1 MIPIHLDGL
10 SKTYGEQPGAA
21 PTVTVDITVQAG
33 EFFTLLGP
41 SGCGKSTL
49 LRMIAGFVSP
59 TEGAIVFGDQD
70 VTRLPAHKRGIGMVF
85 QNYALFP
92 HMSVA
97 DNVAYGLK
105 LRRVGGSER
114 KAKVDKALQ
123 RVGLS
128 GYGDRR
134 IDQLS
139 GGQQQRVALAR
150 AIVIEPE
157 VLLLDEP
164 LSNLDA
170 KLREETRMQIREV
183 QKAAATTA
191 VYVTHDQAEAMAMSD
206 RIAVLADGRAHQVD
220 TPRRIYSEPATAF
233 VARFIGRSNV
243 VPGLVRDAA
252 SDTATVRVGD
262 AELTVRRHPEVPVAA
277 GQHVEVSLRP
287 EVLRVV
293 GEADAALHGI
303 VTAKEYL
310 GATAMLEVDVA
321 GSSVAVSTPD
331 IDVEAGTRIGLAVDR
346 RAGWLIPESAT
357 GRA

>member
-1 MIPIHLDGL
+1 VIPIHLDGL
-10 SKTYGEQPGAA
+10 SKTYGERQDAA
-21 PTVTVDITVQAG
+21 PTVTVDITVEAG

-59 TEGAIVFGDQD
+59 SEGAIRFGEKD
-70 VTRLPAHKRGIGMVF
+70 VTRTPAHRRGIGMVF

-92 HMSVA
+92 HLSVA

-105 LRRVGGSER
+105 LRRIGSSQR
-114 KAKVDKALQ
+114 RVRVDKALD
-123 RVGLS
+123 RVGLA
-128 GYGDRR
+128 GYGERR

-220 TPRRIYSEPATAF
+220 TPRRIYREPATAF

-243 VPGLVRDAA
+243 VPAVVRDIAG
-252 SDTATVRVGD
+252 DTAAVRVGD
-262 AELTVRRHPEVPVAA
+262 ADLVVRRDPDAA
-277 GQHVEVSLRP
+277 VGTGQRVEVSLRP
-287 EVLRVV
+287 EVLRVA
-293 GEADAALHGI
+293 GEAEAALHG
-303 VTAKEYL
+303 VVVSKEFL
-310 GATAMLEVDVA
+310 GANAMLEVDVA
-321 GSSVAVSTPD
+321 GATVAVSTPD
-331 IDVEAGTRIGLAVDR
+331 IDVETGARVGLVVDP

-357 GRA
+357 VSS

>member
-1 MIPIHLDGL
+1 MIPIHLEGL
-10 SKTYGEQPGAA
+10 SKTYGEQQDAA
-21 PTVTVDITVQAG
+21 PTVTVDITVGAG

-59 TEGAIVFGDQD
+59 SAGAIRFGEKD
-70 VTRLPAHKRGIGMVF
+70 VTRTPAHRRGIGMVF

-92 HMSVA
+92 HLSVA

-105 LRRVGGSER
+105 LRRIGGSQRRVRVE
-114 KAKVDKALQ
+114 KALE
-123 RVGLS
+123 RVGLA
-128 GYGDRR
+128 GYGERR

-243 VPGLVRDAA
+243 VPATVRDVAG
-252 SDTATVRVGD
+252 DTAVVRVGD
-262 AELTVRRHPEVPVAA
+262 ADLVVRRDPDTAVGA
-277 GQHVEVSLRP
+277 GQQVEISLRP
-287 EVLRVV
+287 EVLHVA
-293 GEADAALHGI
+293 GEAEAALHG
-303 VTAKEYL
+303 VVVSKEFL

-321 GSSVAVSTPD
+321 GATVAVSTPD
-331 IDVEAGTRIGLAVDR
+331 VDVDTGARVGLVVDP

-357 GRA
+357 VTS